1 MSQGASHC
9 ERLHIYDVSL
19 RDGLQRHSPVLS
31 VEDKLSLYRALTTSG
46 LNDFELT
53 SFVSPKAV
61 PQLADAPE
69 FYKALHQLEPKAFG
83 GRRDALVIDERGLQ
97 RAIEAGASGV
107 SLVLIASE
115 TLSQRNSRVRVEE
128 SLHRA
133 RNLIKQAQDAGL
145 YVRAYLAAAWACPYE
160 GLTPTEQ
167 SLKIGI
173 QLLDW
178 GADELALADTV
189 GHATPPQIRGLIERL
204 LSQGADCN
212 RLAVHLHDTLSLGL
226 ANAYAALEAGVR
238 RIDASIGGL
247 GGCPF
252 APGAAGNL
260 ATEDLVLLAAR
271 LGYETGIDLEALYSA
286 VSLAEELT
294 QRSLGGRTR
303 AWWRHRDPNS
313 PLSHVHLT
321 SPST

>member
-1 MSQGASHC
+1 MSHG

-19 RDGLQRHSPVLS
+19 RDGLQRHSPQLPVS
-31 VEDKLSLYRALTTSG
+31 DKLRLFYALTASG

-61 PQLADAPE
+61 PQLADAPA
-69 FYKALHQLEPKAFG
+69 FYQALTQRAQASELTQ
-83 GRRDALVIDERGLQ
+83 GRRDALVINARGLES
-97 RAIEAGASGV
+97 AIEAGVSGV
-107 SLVLIASE
+107 SLVIVASE
-115 TLSQRNSRVRVEE
+115 TLSQHNSRVSVEE
-128 SLHRA
+128 SMRRAHELIQEAQRGGLH
-133 RNLIKQAQDAGL
+133 
-145 YVRAYLAAAWACPYE
+145 VRAYLAAAWACPYE
-160 GLTPTEQ
+160 GLTSLEQ
-167 SLKIGI
+167 SLAMSL
-173 QLLDW
+173 QLLEW
-178 GADELALADTV
+178 GVDELALADTV
-189 GHATPPQIRGLIERL
+189 GHATPPQVRRLIERL
-204 LSQGADCN
+204 LSSGVDVT

-226 ANAYAALEAGVR
+226 ANACAALETGVR

-271 LGYETGIDLEALYSA
+271 LGYETGVELEALYRA

-303 AWWRHRDPNS
+303 AWWRHRDLSS
-313 PLSHVHLT
+313 PLSHLHLT
-321 SPST
+321 